1 MTIFDSVDDIIYR
14 PMKNISI
21 FTKPST
27 KARAVENQLE
37 QALQGIE
44 IEPQKPIVIAI
55 GGDGTML
62 MAIKEHELEDMSFIG
77 ISAGHLGFLQTLK
90 PEDIPILV
98 DSLQKNAFTTISA
111 PLLAVRYANTEKVL
125 GYGFNDITIER
136 SGPRAARFELHVD
149 DNAGTFIGDGII
161 FSTPLGSTAY
171 SLAAGGP
178 IIDSRAQDVFVVSP
192 SNPHVSPLYSSLQRP
207 HVMQKGRI
215 IKIES
220 TSEDLQER
228 PIQLSIDGTVI
239 DKNLLQPIEVYVSD
253 KCVNLLELKEKD
265 FHSRIDKKRLGNF

>member
-111 PLLAVRYANTEKVL
+111 PLLAVRYANTETVL